1 MIKVFAV
8 LLRILASL
16 VGVCLWSI
24 SSIPNMIVSA
34 VAIFAAMTLWSSAE
48 STVEKQINNTQ
59 KLLNPIFD
67 VVAGLQNLGKLSKE
81 GKLPKD
87 DGDMPVE
94 LSKELIKLF
103 EMYASAHANA
113 TNTTNVFD
121 CAKKTFQNFYRSPP
135 DVGGS
140 QNGTFYSTD
149 DN

>member
-8 LLRILASL
+8 LLRVLASL

-48 STVEKQINNTQ
+48 STIEQQINSTQ

-67 VVAGLQNLGKLSKE
+67 VVAGLQNLGKLSKD
-81 GKLPKD
+81 GKLPK

-94 LSKELIKLF
+94 LSTELIKLF
-103 EMYASAHANA
+103 EMYASAHANV
-113 TNTTNVFD
+113 TNTTNIFD
-121 CAKKTFQNFYRSPP
+121 CAKETFRNFYRSPL